1 MFDKRYYAFDAEY
14 KKVVREITTPV
25 SLFSSHISA
34 EGKCVKTYAVWDTG
48 ATHSVLSPEI
58 VKELGLLP
66 IDSCLV
72 RGINHD
78 QISDIVV
85 ASISLT
91 SNLLLTG
98 KRFSVND
105 IPGADVLLG
114 MDIITMGDFV
124 INNADGQTLFS
135 FVIPPFKDKISF
147 SKKATSFERQFME
160 KDILYEEPN

>member
-1 MFDKRYYAFDAEY
+1 MY
-14 KKVVREITTPV
+14 KNI
-25 SLFSSHISA
+25 
-34 EGKCVKTYAVWDTG
+34 
-48 ATHSVLSPEI
+48 
-58 VKELGLLP
+58 
-66 IDSCLV
+66 
-72 RGINHD
+72 RGINND

-91 SNLLLTG
+91 EGLILTG
-98 KRFSVND
+98 RRFSVNN

-147 SKKATSFERQFME
+147 SEKAGSINKKE
-160 KDILYEEPN
+160 